1 MSYSTS
7 SEQTA
12 AVAAALA
19 QLGVRP
25 RERVLIMLPDGPGF
39 AEAFAGT
46 IKHQAVP
53 LPVNPLLAA
62 HDIAAAATKTGA
74 RLLLA
79 SAEQIHTLTDLG
91 TQPPVLIDGP
101 QGPWVAA
108 LRLCSVSDNP
118 TRKQVCCCHTP
129 TPSLLKP
136 DPTTAVHRKNHRHK
150 PMVTGSLGPNRGAG
164 GLGQWRTAAPPPSH
178 RGCRS
183 AVA

>member
-25 RERVLIMLPDGPGF
+25 RERVLIMLPDGLGF

-118 TRKQVCCCHTP
+118 TRKQVVLLPHAHTKP
-129 TPSLLKP
+129 TETRPHNRCAPEKP
-136 DPTTAVHRKNHRHK
+136 PA
-150 PMVTGSLGPNRGAG
+150 
-164 GLGQWRTAAPPPSH
+164 
-178 RGCRS
+178 
-183 AVA
+183 